1 MNFKAFGINF
11 KISFVFTVFLA
22 VFIATDKTGNII
34 PFLLATF
41 FHELGHLIC
50 MHLLKAIPSE
60 IILELGTIRIV
71 EENITTKN
79 ETLLILLS
87 GPLIN
92 LILFL
97 IFINFNSL
105 KLFAI
110 INLSLFLFN
119 LLPIEGLDGGSILK
133 LAISLKYKEKTAEK
147 VLFIIT
153 LIFSVTLIFAFT
165 FLLMNK
171 RVNYSIPILI
181 LYLLLPYII
190 KKTC

>member
-50 MHLLKAIPSE
+50 MALLKAIPSE

-71 EENITTKN
+71 NGTITTKN

-87 GPLIN
+87 GPFIN

-97 IFINFNSL
+97 
-105 KLFAI
+105 KTLFQ
-110 INLSLFLFN
+110 S
-119 LLPIEGLDGGSILK
+119 
-133 LAISLKYKEKTAEK
+133 KTFK
-147 VLFIIT
+147 
-153 LIFSVTLIFAFT
+153 
-165 FLLMNK
+165 
-171 RVNYSIPILI
+171 
-181 LYLLLPYII
+181 
-190 KKTC
+190 

>member
-1 MNFKAFGINF
+1 MNFKLFGINF

-50 MHLLKAIPSE
+50 MALLKATPSE

-71 EENITTKN
+71 EENIKTKN

-87 GPLIN
+87 GPIIN

-97 IFINFNSL
+97 TFINFNSQS
-105 KLFAI
+105 LFAI
-110 INLSLFLFN
+110 ASVLGLPVVLSV
-119 LLPIEGLDGGSILK
+119 
-133 LAISLKYKEKTAEK
+133 AI
-147 VLFIIT
+147 I
-153 LIFSVTLIFAFT
+153 
-165 FLLMNK
+165 
-171 RVNYSIPILI
+171 
-181 LYLLLPYII
+181 
-190 KKTC
+190 